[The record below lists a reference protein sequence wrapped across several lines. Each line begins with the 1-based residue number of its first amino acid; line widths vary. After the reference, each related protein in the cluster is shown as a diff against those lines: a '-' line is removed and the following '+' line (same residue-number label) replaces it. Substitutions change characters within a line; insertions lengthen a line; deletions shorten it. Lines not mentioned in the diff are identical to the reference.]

1 MNHID
6 IDLINQNMFDNSD
19 LIKQFVSMY
28 LIQTPVDLDKLRNA
42 IAEGDHQKITDAAH
56 HIKPTMDYIGAFHL
70 KAKFE
75 ELELSAKNTDSL
87 EGLRATFEVLDI
99 EMKELLFELEQY
111 EKTI

>member
-1 MNHID
+1 MNHLD
-6 IDLINQNMFDNSD
+6 IELISLNMFDNQE

-28 LIQTPVDLDKLRNA
+28 LIQTPVDLDKLRQA
-42 IAEGDHQKITDAAH
+42 LAEGNLQKIGDAAH

-70 KAKFE
+70 KEKFE
-75 ELELSAKNTDSL
+75 ELENHAKNKESL
-87 EGLRATFEVLDI
+87 EILRATFGIIDI

>member
-1 MNHID
+1 MNHLD
-6 IDLINQNMFDNSD
+6 IELISLNMFDNQE

-28 LIQTPVDLDKLRNA
+28 LIQTPVDLDKLRQA
-42 IAEGDHQKITDAAH
+42 LAEGNLQKIGDAAH

-70 KAKFE
+70 KEKFE
-75 ELELSAKNTDSL
+75 ELENHAKNKDSL
-87 EGLRATFEVLDI
+87 EILRATFCIIDI

>member
-6 IDLINQNMFDNSD
+6 IDLIRQNMFDNSE

-28 LIQTPVDLDKLRNA
+28 LIQTPVDLDNLRSA
-42 IAEGDHQKITDAAH
+42 LIQGDLQKIADAAH

-70 KAKFE
+70 KDKFE
-75 ELELSAKNTDSL
+75 ELETNAKNQESL
-87 EGLRATFEVLDI
+87 EGLRATFDVLDV

>member
-6 IDLINQNMFDNSD
+6 TDLISQNMFDD
-19 LIKQFVSMY
+19 QALIKQFVSMY
-28 LIQTPVDLDKLRNA
+28 LIQTPVDLDHLRNA
-42 IAEGDHQKITDAAH
+42 IAAGDLQNIANAAH

-75 ELELSAKNTDSL
+75 TLETAAKNSESL
-87 EGLRATFEVLDI
+87 EGLRAAFEVLDI
-99 EMKELLFELEQY
+99 EMKELIFELEQY

>member
-6 IDLINQNMFDNSD
+6 IELISQNMFDNPE

-28 LIQTPVDLDKLRNA
+28 LIQTPVDLDKLRHA
-42 IAEGDHQKITDAAH
+42 LVEGDLQMIGDAAH
-56 HIKPTMDYIGAFHL
+56 HIKPTMDYIGAFYL
-70 KAKFE
+70 KEKFE
-75 ELELSAKNTDSL
+75 ELETNAKNKESI
-87 EGLRATFEVLDI
+87 EGLRATFDIIDI

>member
-6 IDLINQNMFDNSD
+6 IELINQNMFDNQD

-28 LIQTPVDLDKLRNA
+28 LIQTPVDFDKLREA
-42 IAEGDHQKITDAAH
+42 VAEGDLQKIGDTAH

-70 KAKFE
+70 KEKFE
-75 ELELSAKNTDSL
+75 ELETNSKNEASLDS
-87 EGLRATFEVLDI
+87 LRATFGVIDI

>member
-6 IDLINQNMFDNSD
+6 IELINQNMFDNPE

-28 LIQTPVDLDKLRNA
+28 LIQTPVDLDKLRQA
-42 IAEGDHQKITDAAH
+42 LAEGNLQKIGDAAH

-70 KAKFE
+70 KDKFE
-75 ELELSAKNTDSL
+75 ELEANAKNKDAL
-87 EGLRATFEVLDI
+87 DGLRATFDIIDI

>member
-6 IDLINQNMFDNSD
+6 IELINQNMFDNPE

-28 LIQTPVDLDKLRNA
+28 LIQTPVDLDKLRQA
-42 IAEGDHQKITDAAH
+42 LAEGDPQKIGDAAH

-70 KAKFE
+70 KDKFE
-75 ELELSAKNTDSL
+75 ELEANAKNKDSL
-87 EGLRATFEVLDI
+87 DVLRATFDIIDI